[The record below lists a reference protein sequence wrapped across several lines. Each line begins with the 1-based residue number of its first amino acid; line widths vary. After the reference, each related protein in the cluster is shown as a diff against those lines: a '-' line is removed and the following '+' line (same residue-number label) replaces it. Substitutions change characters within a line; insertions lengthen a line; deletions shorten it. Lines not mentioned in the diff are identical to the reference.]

1 MFIKQQINLKHF
13 ILLAFALTLLGVSS
27 TDIYIS
33 SLPEMVEFFQT
44 SPNLMNLTLS
54 VYTLS
59 MGVAVLFT
67 GVLSNRFGRRKILLL
82 GILIFILS
90 SFAIAGSSS
99 IYWVILFRVG
109 QAYGCASLLMVCR
122 LIIKDTMTPQ
132 EQIHASGVLVMGVV
146 ISPAVAPSIG
156 AILAQFWGW
165 QSVFLLSGIFASIL
179 FVVAIVIVK
188 ETNTTPIPKLNSLT
202 AYIKEYCGLL
212 FDMKCLLFTLI
223 IALTFAAYF
232 VFISISSYLFINN
245 AGMSPLAY
253 SYLFIVIACG
263 YFVGN
268 SSMMWLNKHNI
279 TPLKLIL
286 LGVFLSLL
294 GLIILGLS
302 LILPYGGWFTAT
314 LTLGVL
320 IMRLASAF
328 IIVPAQVELMQHFH
342 EQGAQALG
350 LATCAQF
357 ALASLAIT
365 LAGLFHE
372 QPAHGLIVVTAIFFV
387 PVVFLSL
394 MLWIKLNYLSPQLN
408 LQA

>member
-1 MFIKQQINLKHF
+1 MNIQQKINLKHF
-13 ILLAFALTLLGVSS
+13 ILLALALTLLGVSS

-33 SLPEMVEFFQT
+33 SLPEMVVFFQT
-44 SPNLMNLTLS
+44 TPNLVNLTLS

-59 MGVAVLFT
+59 MGIAVLFT
-67 GVLSNRFGRRKILLL
+67 GVLSNRFGRRKILLI
-82 GILIFILS
+82 GIMIFILS
-90 SFAIAGSSS
+90 SFAIAASSS

-156 AILAQFWGW
+156 AVLAQFGGW
-165 QSVFLLSGIFASIL
+165 QSGFLLSGIFASIL
-179 FVVAIVIVK
+179 LVGAMMIVK
-188 ETNTTPIPKLNSLT
+188 ETNTTPIAQLRSLK
-202 AYIKEYCGLL
+202 AYIKEYVNLL
-212 FDMKCLLFTLI
+212 LDTKCLLFTLI

-232 VFISISSYLFINN
+232 VFIGISSYLFINK
-245 AGMSPLAY
+245 AGMSPLVY
-253 SYLFIVIACG
+253 SYLFVIIAGG

-268 SSMMWLNKHNI
+268 SSMMWLNKRDI

-286 LGVFLSLL
+286 LGVFVSLF
-294 GLIILGLS
+294 GLVILGMS
-302 LILPYGGWFTAT
+302 LVLAYGFWFTAI

-320 IMRLASAF
+320 IMRLASAL

-357 ALASLAIT
+357 AFASLAIT
-365 LAGLFHE
+365 LAGLFHD
-372 QPAHGLIVVTAIFFV
+372 QPGYGLIMVTAIFFI
-387 PVVFLSL
+387 PVVFLAL
-394 MLWIKLNYLSPQLN
+394 KLRAIMP
-408 LQA
+408 A

>member
-1 MFIKQQINLKHF
+1 MNIQQKINLKHF
-13 ILLAFALTLLGVSS
+13 IVLALALTLLGVSS

-33 SLPEMVEFFQT
+33 SLPEMVVFFQT
-44 SPNLMNLTLS
+44 TPNLVNLTLS

-67 GVLSNRFGRRKILLL
+67 GVLSNRFGRRNILLI
-82 GILIFILS
+82 GIMIFILS
-90 SFAIAGSSS
+90 SFAIAASSS

-122 LIIKDTMTPQ
+122 LVIKDTMTPQ

-156 AILAQFWGW
+156 AVLAQFGGW
-165 QSVFLLSGIFASIL
+165 QSGFLLSGIFASIL
-179 FVVAIVIVK
+179 LVGAMMIVK
-188 ETNTTPIPKLNSLT
+188 ETNTTPIVQLRSLK
-202 AYIKEYCGLL
+202 AYIKEYVNLL
-212 FDMKCLLFTLI
+212 LDTKCLLFTLI

-232 VFISISSYLFINN
+232 VFIGISSYLFINK
-245 AGMSPLAY
+245 AGMSPLVY
-253 SYLFIVIACG
+253 SYLFVIIAGG

-268 SSMMWLNKHNI
+268 SSMMWLNKRDI

-286 LGVFLSLL
+286 LGVFLSLF
-294 GLIILGLS
+294 GLVILGMS
-302 LILPYGGWFTAT
+302 LVLVYGFWFTAI

-320 IMRLASAF
+320 IMRLASAL

-357 ALASLAIT
+357 AFASLAIT

-372 QPAHGLIVVTAIFFV
+372 QPGDGLIIVTAIFFI

-394 MLWIKLNYLSPQLN
+394 KLR
-408 LQA
+408 AIMHA